1 VRDHNANDNE
11 QINSDTFLGSF
22 IGKEIT
28 ATVENSSKLTA
39 SILVVTRQTMAGARQ
54 LTSNETK
61 NEWWTTL
68 DRVTKF
74 K

>member
-54 LTSNETK
+54 LTSNQTN
-61 NEWWTTL
+61 NEWCTTI